1 MIRMKIIGFEFL
13 GNFGRE
19 SWKLFEKSLRRLRDI
34 INIRM
39 IGMKI
44 IGFEFFGEFW
54 NRKLKVVWQV
64 WEKFE
69 KIKRDN

>member
-1 MIRMKIIGFEFL
+1 M
-13 GNFGRE
+13 FG
-19 SWKLFEKSLRRLRDI
+19 KFEKSLRRLRET

-54 NRKLKVVWQV
+54 KRKLKVV
-64 WEKFE
+64 
-69 KIKRDN
+69 